1 MKLDVFLV
9 VLWLGALIGLPIA
22 LWTIGELAR
31 IPLVMLG
38 VSAQAALTLYL
49 LWQKLGARAALK
61 LAVGVAV
68 LGFAAE
74 FLGSKTGFPFGAYY
88 YTSALQPQLA
98 GVPLLI
104 PLAWL
109 MMLPSAWAVGSVLA
123 RRFAPPTRFLWAQ
136 AGFSALAMTAWD
148 LFLDPQMVAWGL
160 WVWHDSSGGFFG
172 IPWSNYAG
180 WLLVSGSITLILRP
194 NHLPERLL
202 LWMYAV
208 TWILQ
213 SIGLAFFWGQPA
225 PAGIGFLIMGGF
237 ALSALSNRQRTV
249 SSQR

>member
-1 MKLDVFLV
+1 MKLDVSLV

-22 LWTIGELAR
+22 LWTIGESAR
-31 IPLVMLG
+31 TPLVMLG
-38 VSAQAALTLYL
+38 VSAQAALTLRL
-49 LWQKLGARAALK
+49 LWRKLGAQAALR
-61 LAVGVAV
+61 LASGVAV

-74 FLGSKTGFPFGAYY
+74 FIGSKTGFPFGAYD
-88 YTSALQPQLA
+88 YTPALQPQLA

-109 MMLPSAWAVGSVLA
+109 MMLPSAWAVGSILA
-123 RRFAPPTRFLWAQ
+123 CKLAPPARFGWAQ

-160 WVWHDSSGGFFG
+160 WVWQDLSGGFFG

-180 WLLVSGSITLILRP
+180 WLLVSGGITLLLRP
-194 NHLPERLL
+194 VNLPQQPL
-202 LWMYAV
+202 LWMYLV

-225 PAGIGFLIMGGF
+225 PASIGFLIMGGLG
-237 ALSALSNRQRTV
+237 LSALSHQ
-249 SSQR
+249 Q